1 MNPSKCRIG
10 SIPVR
15 LVLVVL
21 SMVFLNHC
29 AWLVAPP
36 ADDQAARQLMNSLAA
51 RNAGLEQVKGLL
63 NLRLEAKGRVLT
75 GRAGWAAAVPDR
87 LRIEWLNMMGQPVA
101 SLAGD
106 GQTLTIHNYHENT
119 IHHLR
124 QSRSVLDQ
132 LIHLPI
138 GIEDLVAVLVGRPL
152 MPAYVAAQEKPL
164 NEDERTIVLKNRWHM
179 PLTRF
184 WFNGAGELLRQE
196 VYEPDGALRY
206 RLKWLAWNKSG
217 AYTVPKKVLVETD
230 SGDTLTL
237 SMERFLPNAQFQ
249 PETFVIK
256 GQGDG

>member
-1 MNPSKCRIG
+1 MNQCKCRIG
-10 SIPVR
+10 SFPVR
-15 LVLVVL
+15 LVLMMLAMVL
-21 SMVFLNHC
+21 LHHC
-29 AWLVAPP
+29 TWLVAPP
-36 ADDQAARQLMNSLAA
+36 VDDQAARQLMNSLAMQ
-51 RNAGLEQVKGLL
+51 NAGLEQVKGLL
-63 NLRLEAKGRVLT
+63 NLKLEAKGASLS

-87 LRIEWLNMMGQPVA
+87 LRVEWLNMMGQPVA

-124 QSRSVLDQ
+124 QSRSALDQ

-152 MPAYVAAQEKPL
+152 MPAYVAAQQTSLKG
-164 NEDERTIVLKNRWHM
+164 NERTIVLKNRWHM

-184 WFNGAGELLRQE
+184 WFNETGELLRQE
-196 VYEPDGALRY
+196 VYETDGALRY

-230 SGDTLTL
+230 SGETLTL
-237 SMERFLPNAQFQ
+237 SMERFWPNAQFQ

-256 GQGDG
+256 HQGDS